1 MQRRIESIADG
12 KLQKNRGCE
21 KETKFHIRFDTYPS
35 PNENSRYYRKC
46 SLSSVVQQYRL
57 KLVTTCKKLIV
68 GKSETL
74 VTCK

>member
-21 KETKFHIRFDTYPS
+21 KETKFHIRFDTYRHLMKTRVTIVNVVIFCRTTIS
-35 PNENSRYYRKC
+35 TEISHDVQGANS
-46 SLSSVVQQYRL
+46 
-57 KLVTTCKKLIV
+57 